1 MTAFADLETAIQA
14 LPAGAVD
21 FVLKPFRSNQILN
34 AVARCL
40 DRTRLQRENYVLRYE
55 LRSTSDH
62 ILLRERLLGESAAVR
77 QVRETLARVDPLPT
91 SVPLT
96 GKSGTGKEVAARS
109 LNLLSDPKS
118 VVLGQRVYVRL
129 VRGRS
134 RNI

>member
-62 ILLRERLLGESAAVR
+62 ILLRQRLIGESVAVR
-77 QVRETLARVDPLPT
+77 QVRETLARVGPLPT
-91 SVPLT
+91 SVLLT
-96 GKSGTGKEVAARS
+96 GQSGPDTEVGIGNAWYRE
-109 LNLLSDPKS
+109 K
-118 VVLGQRVYVRL
+118 VCQ
-129 VRGRS
+129 
-134 RNI
+134 